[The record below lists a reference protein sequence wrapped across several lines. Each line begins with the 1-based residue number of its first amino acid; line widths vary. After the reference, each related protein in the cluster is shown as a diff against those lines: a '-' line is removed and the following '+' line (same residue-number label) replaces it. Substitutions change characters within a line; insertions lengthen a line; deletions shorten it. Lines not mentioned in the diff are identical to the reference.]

1 MAGTQPLA
9 AQTNEPPTD
18 AVAQLPSVDELM
30 TRLLARLPSQ
40 PVRIEGELVTVPA
53 KGSKTRLSIT
63 IQLRY
68 PHEATYT
75 IGDVFGRALEQ
86 LTVQRDDGGKA
97 TYLYLAGSPLA
108 ATTPPPLSTRI
119 QDTALTW
126 MDLTL
131 GFLWW
136 SGGRIIGQEEN
147 RGQPCYVL
155 DRHAPAGVRE
165 PYTSVRIWVDTRAS
179 VLLQADTFDKLGE
192 PSRRLAVKSIKK
204 LNNEW
209 MIKDLVVEELPTGAQ
224 TTLRV
229 HDARNPDA
237 VTESESP

>member
-1 MAGTQPLA
+1 
-9 AQTNEPPTD
+9 
-18 AVAQLPSVDELM
+18 VAQLPSVDELM
-30 TRLLARLPSQ
+30 ARLLARLPSQ

-53 KGSKTRLSIT
+53 KGAKTRLSIT

-86 LTVQRDDGGKA
+86 LTVQRDAAGKA
-97 TYLYLAGSPLA
+97 TYLYLAGHPPA

-155 DRHAPAGVRE
+155 DRRPPQGAMAP
-165 PYTSVRIWVDTRAS
+165 YSSVRLWVDKRAS
-179 VLLQADTFDKLGE
+179 VLLQADAFDKLGE
-192 PSRRLAVKSIKK
+192 PARRLAVKSIKK
-204 LNNEW
+204 INNEW

-229 HDARNPDA
+229 HDTRDPDA
-237 VTESESP
+237 APDSASP